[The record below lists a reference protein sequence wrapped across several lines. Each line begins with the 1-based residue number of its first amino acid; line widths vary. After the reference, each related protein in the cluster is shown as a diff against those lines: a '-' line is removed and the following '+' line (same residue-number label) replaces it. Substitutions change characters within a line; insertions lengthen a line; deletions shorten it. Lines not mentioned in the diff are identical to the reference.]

1 MASEILMM
9 AEVLST
15 EKGVEQSIIFEAIEA
30 ALATATRKRHR
41 EDIDVQCVI
50 NQEDGSYIPYRVW
63 EVIEDD
69 AELEFPSKQM
79 CISAAR
85 EQDADIEL
93 GEFIKEE
100 LEAEPFGRIAAQAAK
115 QVIMQKVR
123 EAERNK
129 ISEEFTPRIGQMV
142 SGVIKRQERGDT
154 IIDLGGVEAILPR
167 SKTIQRE
174 GLRPGDRVRAILHE
188 VKENNRGPQLVIDR
202 ISPNLV
208 LHLFRAEVPE
218 ANDNIIE
225 ILSAAR
231 DPGVRAKIAVRS
243 NDAKID
249 PVGACVG
256 IRGSRVQSVSNEIN
270 GERVDIIKWSEDPAQ
285 FVINALAPA
294 EVESIMVDED
304 KGAMD
309 VVVDETQLSLA
320 IGRGGQN
327 VRLAGE
333 LTGWEINIMTY
344 EQANEKLEEESAD
357 VRDMFMQKLDIDA
370 DVATILIQEGFS
382 TLEEIA
388 YVPRE
393 EMLQVEE
400 FDENLIDE
408 LRQRADDALVTM
420 AIQQEEMLKGADPA
434 QDLLA
439 MESMDETTAKF
450 FAVNGIKTM
459 EDLAESATDELLE
472 IVGLN
477 ITEERAQELI
487 MIARRPWFEEMGID
501 IDADEEADATKD
513 DADKEDGAKAES
525 V

>member
-1 MASEILMM
+1 M
-9 AEVLST
+9 
-15 EKGVEQSIIFEAIEA
+15 
-30 ALATATRKRHR
+30 
-41 EDIDVQCVI
+41 
-50 NQEDGSYIPYRVW
+50 
-63 EVIEDD
+63 
-69 AELEFPSKQM
+69 
-79 CISAAR
+79 
-85 EQDADIEL
+85 
-93 GEFIKEE
+93 
-100 LEAEPFGRIAAQAAK
+100 
-115 QVIMQKVR
+115 
-123 EAERNK
+123 
-129 ISEEFTPRIGQMV
+129 
-142 SGVIKRQERGDT
+142 
-154 IIDLGGVEAILPR
+154 
-167 SKTIQRE
+167 
-174 GLRPGDRVRAILHE
+174 
-188 VKENNRGPQLVIDR
+188 
-202 ISPNLV
+202 
-208 LHLFRAEVPE
+208 
-218 ANDNIIE
+218 
-225 ILSAAR
+225 SAAR

-388 YVPRE
+388 YFPRE